1 MSQRI
6 THANPKGLEL
16 GTSEQQIVLAKDAVG
31 AKKPPDFG
39 PAVNTFKIK
48 ISLSALPVFARCQF
62 PSQETF
68 CLSREGTWGQE
79 QGQPVASG
87 CSSCALPSSL
97 HLAACPC
104 DAKMLNPCPR
114 RGLEAAGRKGGPG
127 CACRC
132 SGRQEGA
139 ALSQPCSPARRV
151 PLLPKHSLIQGF
163 FYFFFLSCPD

>member
-1 MSQRI
+1 MSRRI

-68 CLSREGTWGQE
+68 CLSREGTRGQE
-79 QGQPVASG
+79 GGQPVAWG
-87 CSSCALPSSL
+87 CSCRALPSGP

-104 DAKMLNPCPR
+104 DAGMLNPRPR
-114 RGLEAAGRKGGPG
+114 RGLEAAGREGGPG

-139 ALSQPCSPARRV
+139 ALSQPCSPARCI
-151 PLLPKHSLIQGF
+151 PLLPQHSSFRDIIF
-163 FYFFFLSCPD
+163 F